1 MMDCLVATFA
11 HLVLLTSRRLVEKL
25 VGAALGGEL
34 VHYSS
39 GLDPF
44 ENPLLSN
51 SMTQGTSNV
60 SFGGLAG

>member
-1 MMDCLVATFA
+1 MDCLVATLA
-11 HLVLLTSRRLVEKL
+11 NSVLLTSRRLVEKL

-34 VHYSS
+34 VHCSS

-44 ENPLLSN
+44 ENPLRSN
-51 SMTQGTSNV
+51 SMTQGASNV